1 MRFRTLVAAV
11 LLLCVFSSAQALT
24 FPEEGAGVE
33 ALQRYIESVNLALDS
48 LGAPEINSLFECYA
62 SFASLGVTAIAGADE
77 AESNEIDITLGTLGP
92 EWLEVSVTDTTVF
105 ASLCAA
111 LTAAAA
117 GDGENVK
124 SYLKDPEAYVRRVQ
138 QSPMNSFSD
147 DIVLERGESV
157 RTYFVY
163 EPNAFGDGRSW
174 LSMTLVFPR
183 EGALYSGVVQ
193 TPVPTQAVLSER
205 DGSDDDGDYSP
216 YDDGTQLEI
225 FLTPTPEPDSA
236 AGEEFR

>member
-1 MRFRTLVAAV
+1 M
-11 LLLCVFSSAQALT
+11 
-24 FPEEGAGVE
+24 
-33 ALQRYIESVNLALDS
+33 
-48 LGAPEINSLFECYA
+48 
-62 SFASLGVTAIAGADE
+62 
-77 AESNEIDITLGTLGP
+77 
-92 EWLEVSVTDTTVF
+92 WLEVSVKDTTLF
-105 ASLCAA
+105 SGLCAA

-117 GDGENVK
+117 GDVENVK
-124 SYLKDPEAYVRRVQ
+124 SYLKDPDAYVRRVQ

-147 DIVLERGESV
+147 DIVLDRGESV

-183 EGALYSGVVQ
+183 EGAVNSGVVQ
-193 TPVPTQAVLSER
+193 TPVPTPQVLSER

-216 YDDGTQLEI
+216 YDDGTHLEI